1 MLNDTLN
8 RFLSIDFGLKRIG
21 LALSDPLFTF
31 AYPFKTIRNDG
42 SMWNEVLKI
51 IKEKNVSKIILGNPS
66 NEDGTASKFSGEVE
80 EFKKKLESKTNLEVI
95 LFNERYSSMIA
106 KEKVLE
112 SVSKKS
118 KRRDK
123 GLLDRNSAA
132 VILQDYLDARP
143 KNDKP

>member
-1 MLNDTLN
+1 MMFNDNLK

-31 AYPFKTIRNDG
+31 AYPFKTIPNDG
-42 SMWNEVLKI
+42 SMW
-51 IKEKNVSKIILGNPS
+51 KEILEIVKDKNIVKIILGNPF
-66 NEDGTASKFSGEVE
+66 NEDGTASKFSGVIE
-80 EFKKKLESKTNLEVI
+80 EFKKKLEAKTNIEVI
-95 LFNERYSSMIA
+95 LVDERYSSMIA

-123 GLLDRNSAA
+123 GLIDRNSAA
-132 VILQDYLDARP
+132 VILQEYLDARP
-143 KNDKP
+143 KE